1 MTNISKNKTV
11 PQCVQTDVSSSVLD
25 YSFIKGKSFLFI
37 FKKDKKL
44 KEVAFKML
52 SILYPM
58 WKEDFINQKLKENYS
73 FNIDRNGNCGFNKDL
88 YYTNWWGRDY
98 TWWITIE
105 NNSFSQTQIS
115 KLKPIK
121 PFPYWFVF

>member
-1 MTNISKNKTV
+1 MKNDNNENEALNK
-11 PQCVQTDVSSSVLD
+11 TDVSSSVLD

-37 FKKDKKL
+37 FKKDKQL

-58 WKEDFINQKLKENYS
+58 WKEEFINGKLKENYS
-73 FNIDRNGNCGFNKDL
+73 FNVDKRGNCGFNKDL
-88 YYTNWWGRDY
+88 YYTNWRGRDY

-105 NNSFSQTQIS
+105 NNNFIQTRIS
-115 KLKPIK
+115 KLKHIK
-121 PFPYWFVF
+121 PFPHWFVF